1 MERERGKHTEK
12 DGAKKDEGKKDEG
25 KKEEGKKDDGRKIKR
40 VIGRVEADLRILD
53 SDMRQLYNRSALH
66 TLALMVAVYWAVS
79 SHYAGAAVA
88 TLPFTPYVAFDFAER
103 PKPTD
108 CSVFFLFVLCSMT
121 FRPNLQKMLG
131 FAPPKSVRAAIPPPP
146 FPRAPLVSALPREL
160 SGFPSPSA
168 RTVLAI

>member
-146 FPRAPLVSALPREL
+146 
-160 SGFPSPSA
+160 SPA
-168 RTVLAI
+168 RRS